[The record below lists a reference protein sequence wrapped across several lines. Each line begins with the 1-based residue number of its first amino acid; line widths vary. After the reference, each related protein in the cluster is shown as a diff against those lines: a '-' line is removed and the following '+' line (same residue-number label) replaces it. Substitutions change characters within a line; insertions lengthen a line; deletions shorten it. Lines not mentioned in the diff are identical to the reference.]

1 LAEINPY
8 VALCLT
14 QKPQQLRLI
23 KNADLYLKQEQQ
35 ETLDTKKPAMT
46 LVSVQSWMD

>member
-1 LAEINPY
+1 LAEINID

-35 ETLDTKKPAMT
+35 KTLDTKKPAMT
-46 LVSVQSWMD
+46 LVSGRYKMN